1 MTHERRAVD
10 QGCRRVHSGP
20 LADPFDKS
28 LLDRLREHVRK
39 SFDLS
44 PVFVGDHGHLVAALE
59 DRSAPAGEAVDLAG
73 QFGFEVAHEGSKL
86 AGAFGDRE
94 DVEMIR
100 EN

>member
-1 MTHERRAVD
+1 MHP
-10 QGCRRVHSGP
+10 GP
-20 LADPFDKS
+20 LADPFDKAF
-28 LLDRLREHVRK
+28 LHGLREHIRK
-39 SFDLS
+39 ALDLS